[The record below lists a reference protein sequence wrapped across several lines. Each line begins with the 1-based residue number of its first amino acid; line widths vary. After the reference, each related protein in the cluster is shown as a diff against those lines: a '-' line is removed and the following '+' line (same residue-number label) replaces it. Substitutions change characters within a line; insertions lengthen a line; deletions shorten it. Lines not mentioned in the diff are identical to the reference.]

1 HFLHSKNLREA
12 ADLHRQL
19 LRVLAMQQV
28 GAAAAAAATSS
39 TAAGGAL
46 AEELA
51 AAAKELAASLALPV
65 AAPGTSAIA
74 AGVATLVPERVAVV
88 LRRALAAGWADQVA
102 KRARSSEYLAQ
113 LEESRRK
120 RHAVRYQPACLSE
133 GHVFLHPRSALH
145 GDAPEF
151 LVYMQLLRTEKR
163 PYMAGLTAIEA
174 DWLTECGTP
183 LCMLSAVPLTDP
195 PPSYRGAPV
204 DAVMAWREAR
214 YGIHGWALPLVAVP
228 HPDMTERAAVFAV
241 ALLEGRVL
249 PAVAELRP
257 HLAASPA
264 MLLRPELRG
273 VARVG
278 ELVGALVRAKVDS
291 RNSLAAAWRSSQPTL
306 LQREL
311 AAWLPKAQQALLLRL
326 WPRLLAE
333 ATAAA
338 AAPPQPAAVQ

>member
-1 HFLHSKNLREA
+1 PGA
-12 ADLHRQL
+12 AP
-19 LRVLAMQQV
+19 
-28 GAAAAAAATSS
+28 AAAAAAT
-39 TAAGGAL
+39 GGA
-46 AEELA
+46 A
-51 AAAKELAASLALPV
+51 
-65 AAPGTSAIA
+65 
-74 AGVATLVPERVAVV
+74 LVPERVALV

-174 DWLTECGTP
+174 EWLTECGTP
-183 LCMLSAVPLTDP
+183 LCMLSATPLTDP

-204 DAVMAWREAR
+204 DTVMAWREAR
-214 YGIHGWALPLVAVP
+214 YGMHGWPLPPVAVP
-228 HPDMTERAAVFAV
+228 HPDATERAAVFAT

-249 PAVAELRP
+249 PAMAEMRP

-291 RNSLAAAWRSSQPTL
+291 RSSLAAAWRSSQPTL

-311 AAWLPKAQQALLLRL
+311 AAWLPKAQQPVLLRL
-326 WPRLLAE
+326 WPRMVAE
-333 ATAAA
+333 ATAGAPPPSPLSA
-338 AAPPQPAAVQ
+338 AAPTSTGVKG